1 MLSCDIGLK
10 MLILIFQI
18 TIAVMNIG
26 GNGHTAATL
35 KG

>member
-26 GNGHTAATL
+26 ENGHTAATL